1 MQEGLGRRTR
11 FSVLILLA
19 VLALGGP
26 GAFGGDQ
33 PVFRKTL
40 RGLSGV
46 GVRVERLPPEAEQA
60 GMTRRQVQTEVEQRL
75 REGGIRVLTPP
86 ELLSAFGCPAL
97 AVTIQLAP
105 AAHESRELYGVH
117 ITVAL
122 TQQVLLERNM
132 TMPAVEAATWEV
144 VALGVVGRDA
154 WPRVREDVAALV
166 DRFIHAYR
174 AVNPAPA
181 ARTESRQSSPPAPRA
196 ALIRQAQER
205 LAAQGF
211 NPGIPDGQMGA
222 TTQAAIR
229 QFQRAHGL
237 PTTGD
242 LDDATQRALGVES
255 K

>member
-1 MQEGLGRRTR
+1 MWCSPRRWTTDVPRIMKQGLGRRTR
-11 FSVLILLA
+11 YSVPIILA
-19 VLALGGP
+19 VLAMGCP
-26 GAFGGDQ
+26 VAFGGDQ

-86 ELLSAFGCPAL
+86 ELLSAFGRPAL
-97 AVTIQLAP
+97 AVTIQITP
-105 AAHESRELYGVH
+105 TEHGPWELYGVH

-181 ARTESRQSSPPAPRA
+181 SPTKSRQPSQPPAPR
-196 ALIRQAQER
+196 
-205 LAAQGF
+205 
-211 NPGIPDGQMGA
+211 
-222 TTQAAIR
+222 
-229 QFQRAHGL
+229 
-237 PTTGD
+237 
-242 LDDATQRALGVES
+242 
-255 K
+255 